1 MTRQDAGRTAW
12 LSVVFY
18 ILGGLWLFAGF
29 AVLVVMA
36 VVILLTFAAVLTATL
51 AHLSVRPRYKR
62 SR

>member
-29 AVLVVMA
+29 AVLVTLP
-36 VVILLTFAAVLTATL
+36 IATL
-51 AHLSVRPRYKR
+51 VALWVGGHAALVYFGVM
-62 SR
+62 

>member
-29 AVLVVMA
+29 AVLVSLPV
-36 VVILLTFAAVLTATL
+36 AALVGLWVAGRAALIYFGVL
-51 AHLSVRPRYKR
+51 
-62 SR
+62 